1 MTMYEKTLWL
11 MVGLPGSGKTSV
23 AKYIL
28 IKGSGWRYISRD
40 NIRMEFLK
48 DDDEDYFA
56 YETSVF
62 DIFTYRIKEA
72 FKEEGIFNVIA
83 DATHLNWPSR
93 RKLLHNLNLDHKVN
107 IIPVVMTT
115 PFDIAK
121 ERNNKRNG
129 RACVPEKVL
138 SNMNQHYTDPCYDPF
153 HYTAIMHMDN
163 T

>member
-1 MTMYEKTLWL
+1 MKMYEKTLWL
-11 MVGLPGSGKTSV
+11 MVGLPGSGKTTV
-23 AKYIL
+23 AKNIFM
-28 IKGSGWRYISRD
+28 KGSGWRYISRD
-40 NIRMEFLK
+40 DIRMEFLK

-62 DIFTYRIKEA
+62 DIFTYRIQEA
-72 FKEEGIFNVIA
+72 FKEEAIFNVVA

-121 ERNNKRNG
+121 ERNNQRNG
-129 RACVPEKVL
+129 RAYVPEKVL
-138 SNMNQHYTDPCYDPF
+138 YNMNQHYTDPCYDPF
-153 HYTAIMHMDN
+153 NYTAIMHMDN